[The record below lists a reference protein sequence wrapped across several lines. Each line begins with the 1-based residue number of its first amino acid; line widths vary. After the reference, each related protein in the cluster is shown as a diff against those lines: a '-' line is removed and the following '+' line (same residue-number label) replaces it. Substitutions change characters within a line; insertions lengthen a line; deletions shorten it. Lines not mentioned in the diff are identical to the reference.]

1 MVRHK
6 PHPLKQSTCDREG
19 LPRGIPHMYMYW
31 LCMCLLHHVGTP
43 AGPNVCKVQLRTSEI
58 LSRLQSSAGTVDPVT
73 VENCCVNS
81 IVTKISINGLHQN
94 ATHISILGMQ
104 FNVSDHSLQQILTQ
118 VKSIKFF
125 TQSQPMGTIDCTWNP
140 TTRKL
145 MAVVT
150 EFLSHVKIFYSR
162 TPYVEFWVELCNV
175 KLTPSTA
182 CDIPHPAF
190 TIRPPQSFMTALYD
204 NSYNLPNVS
213 VATIR
218 DESPDMNATLDD
230 GSTSDSD
237 SMIETSEVAYEDGC
251 LRIQLN
257 SALLYS
263 IIKERSVGAPYP
275 EAFKAT
281 QTVNDCKFSILLK
294 IFPFK
299 SRSEHI
305 SVWAEVT
312 APPHARG
319 QGTLQVTAF
328 NPQKE
333 QRLGYTVECTEKL
346 KYSDA
351 GDCKK
356 AHFTLDDVML
366 HMFAFYLIHG
376 VELCVSISYHY

>member
-1 MVRHK
+1 MPGAAYIRL
-6 PHPLKQSTCDREG
+6 PLYCPSV
-19 LPRGIPHMYMYW
+19 
-31 LCMCLLHHVGTP
+31 LC
-43 AGPNVCKVQLRTSEI
+43 AGSNVCKVQLRTSEI
-58 LSRLQSSAGTVDPVT
+58 LPRLQASAGTVDPVT
-73 VENCCVNS
+73 VENCCINS
-81 IVTKISINGLHQN
+81 TVTKISINGLHQN
-94 ATHISILGMQ
+94 ATHISILGME
-104 FNVSDHSLQQILTQ
+104 FDVSDHSLQQILAQ
-118 VKSIKFF
+118 VKSIKLF
-125 TQSQPMGTIDCTWNP
+125 TQAQLIGTIDCTWNP
-140 TTRKL
+140 ATRKL
-145 MAVVT
+145 MAVVM
-150 EFLSHVKIFYSR
+150 EFLSHVKIFYLR
-162 TPYVEFWVELCNV
+162 IPYIEFWVELCNV
-175 KLTPSTA
+175 EAIPSTT

-190 TIRPPQSFMTALYD
+190 GIRPQPSFMTAMYD

-213 VATIR
+213 VAPIR
-218 DESPDMNATLDD
+218 DESPDMNATLND

-237 SMIETSEVAYEDGC
+237 SMIETSEVACEGGC
-251 LRIQLN
+251 LRIQLD

-263 IIKERSVGAPYP
+263 IIKEGSIGAPYP

-319 QGTLQVTAF
+319 QVIIQVTAF
-328 NPQKE
+328 DPQKE
-333 QRLGYTVECTEKL
+333 QRLGCTVERTENL

-356 AHFTLDDVML
+356 AHFTLDEVML